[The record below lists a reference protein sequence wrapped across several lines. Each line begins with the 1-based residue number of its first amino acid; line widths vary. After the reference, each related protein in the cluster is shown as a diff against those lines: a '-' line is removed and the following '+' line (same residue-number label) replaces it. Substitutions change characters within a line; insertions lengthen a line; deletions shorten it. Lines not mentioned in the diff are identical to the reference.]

1 MKKRKRSITEVVADT
16 VGFPDTLSA
25 STPDVYI
32 IGTREISVDGC
43 RGILVY
49 ETTEVALRLKDRVMT
64 VKGEEL
70 TLKTFFASH
79 VTVRGRISAISSEE
93 GL

>member
-1 MKKRKRSITEVVADT
+1 MKKRKRNITEVVADT
-16 VGFPDTLSA
+16 VGFPETLSL
-25 STPDVYI
+25 STPDVHI

-49 ETTEVALRLKDRVMT
+49 ETAEVVLRLKDRAMT
-64 VKGEEL
+64 VTGEDL

-79 VTVRGRISAISSEE
+79 VTVRGRISSISFEE
-93 GL
+93 RL